1 MARVT
6 YFCLG
11 WIMVALGIIGA
22 ILPVMPTTIFII
34 LAAWC
39 FGKSSPRFEA
49 WLLNHPILGKSLKAW
64 RANGAISRNSKLLAC
79 TGMLAGFAMF
89 IAGAHPSFWLAAV
102 VGAGLLAC
110 ATYVVSRPMPPDA

>member
-1 MARVT
+1 
-6 YFCLG
+6 
-11 WIMVALGIIGA
+11 MVALGIIGA

-34 LAAWC
+34 LAAWF

-49 WLLNHPILGKSLKAW
+49 WLLGHPVFGSSLRAW

-79 TGMLAGFAMF
+79 GGMLAGFAMF
-89 IAGAHPSFWLAAV
+89 IAGAHPSLWLAAA

-110 ATYVVSRPMPPDA
+110 ASYVVSRPMPPDA